1 MARAVD
7 ARTSSGGTGACP
19 WARSGEDERDGAD
32 VQELERRPRRPRDA
46 DATSRWA
53 ALGVPSACLASEFT
67 PTAVIPGLE
76 LHELDGETAFYLSK
90 EAKTTDLARTATE
103 LEEER
108 AVKEEL
114 KEAKTEMKDG
124 RRRRSR
130 ARSRRRKRS

>member
-32 VQELERRPRRPRDA
+32 VPTSADGAPRDA

-90 EAKTTDLARTATE
+90 EAKTTDLARRRPSW
-103 LEEER
+103 EER

-114 KEAKTEMKDG
+114 KEAKTEMKEAEKTLE
-124 RRRRSR
+124 SEI
-130 ARSRRRKRS
+130 ATEEES